1 MPSQSEFVR
10 QYYPYAKRWE
20 AQTGIP
26 AAVFLAIGASETNW
40 GAAGSLFGIKGAS
53 PSGKSRTYDTWEQTA
68 NGPVYIK
75 DSFAVYDSPDE
86 GFQHFIG
93 LISQGR
99 YAPAWQNFQKT
110 GDWRALIAG
119 INAAGYATDPI
130 WHQKIASIAGQVD
143 QIAAQ
148 TGVKDGGFTMPQST
162 AAVDPVMQQEF
173 QRAQANYS
181 RLSQRASY
189 LQQQLERPDL
199 DQAARTRYQGEL
211 GDIIE
216 GGQLKAARDEMLAFW
231 SIVNPGKAEAPSARM
246 NAEANWIKT
255 QYDIARGFYSDQL
268 NYGQLA
274 LEIIKANNAAAGA
287 EFEQWYRTQQI
298 SQGDLGLLMEARAK
312 QQAEQLALLGL
323 RLQQAE
329 FISKQQAW
337 NAVNLFQQAEA
348 GQKLYQP
355 GFGPNDAMA
364 QAGRLL
370 GLNAPVIEARPVNEA
385 DFDPINI
392 LKRSGEA
399 LPAAHDDAWWGVDAV
414 QARLAGGAPA
424 AGMERADPAAILPGA
439 PVDPRLVDVP
449 GAGDADAAATPAL
462 ATAGANLRGG
472 LEALVNAVA
481 TAPVMPATTHTRAG
495 VDAVT
500 AAIQQWMPYSPA
512 NTLTESER
520 AAGLQA
526 AGNPFVAEGRPD
538 GSYRMDEKGRM
549 MLLPER
555 TPPANQSQPN
565 PLLPRENWV
574 FDPSKKRWVYRP
586 AGG

>member
-1 MPSQSEFVR
+1 MPAPAENAQIIKRLLQEYAAANGLPVEFVT
-10 QYYPYAKRWE
+10 YAL
-20 AQTGIP
+20 
-26 AAVFLAIGASETNW
+26 AVASQESNFASEAVNDGSVTKTNEYSVGPW
-40 GAAGSLFGIKGAS
+40 QINLKAHPAVTVAQAQDPVFSTRHRLPSLAAAWQKLGGTAGIA
-53 PSGKSRTYDTWEQTA
+53 QL
-68 NGPVYIK
+68 GPEE
-75 DSFAVYDSPDE
+75 F
-86 GFQHFIG
+86 
-93 LISQGR
+93 QGR
-99 YAPAWQNFQKT
+99 FHQMAQVSWKPTAAQS
-110 GDWRALIAG
+110 RAAL
-119 INAAGYATDPI
+119 TV
-130 WHQKIASIAGQVD
+130 AGQVM
-143 QIAAQ
+143 
-148 TGVKDGGFTMPQST
+148 GGNGGFTMPQST
-162 AAVDPVMQQEF
+162 TTVDPVMQQEF

-211 GDIIE
+211 SDIIE

-364 QAGRLL
+364 QAGRML

-414 QARLAGGAPA
+414 QARLAGGAGGAPS
-424 AGMERADPAAILPGA
+424 AGLERADPAAILPGA

-512 NTLTESER
+512 NNLTESER

-538 GSYRMDEKGRM
+538 GSYQMDEKGRM
-549 MLLPER
+549 LLLPER

-565 PLLPRENWV
+565 PVLPMKNWV

>member
-93 LISQGR
+93 LISQKR

-287 EFEQWYRTQQI
+287 AFEQWYRTQQI

-364 QAGRLL
+364 QAGRML
-370 GLNAPVIEARPVNEA
+370 GLNAPVIEAN
-385 DFDPINI
+385 
-392 LKRSGEA
+392 
-399 LPAAHDDAWWGVDAV
+399 
-414 QARLAGGAPA
+414 
-424 AGMERADPAAILPGA
+424 
-439 PVDPRLVDVP
+439 PVDPAQFEPEAILARAGNVTPQPHDDEWWGYTGLRQWAEDRRTRSFEPAFTGFDPSGIELPSYDNLAGEP
-449 GAGDADAAATPAL
+449 GAGEPPPATVG
-462 ATAGANLRGG
+462 ATTGKALRGS
-472 LEALVNAVA
+472 LESLVNAVA

-512 NTLTESER
+512 NNLTESER

-538 GSYRMDEKGRM
+538 GSYRMDEQGRM

-565 PLLPRENWV
+565 PLLPRKNWV